1 MMVVRNLEATHSVGG
16 NAIATKVLVKDIG
29 DNAKGIGWN
38 GTQYFLSLCIY
49 GTDPFSHCVPT

>member
-1 MMVVRNLEATHSVGG
+1 MLTKEESLMMVVRNLEATHSVGG

-38 GTQYFLSLCIY
+38 GTQYFLDRKS
-49 GTDPFSHCVPT
+49 VV